1 MVLQIVA
8 ESHSLLYNIDKR
20 LKSCLSKWQSF
31 ISTETANKLMS
42 SFKEIPNTVGQIKI
56 EIQTALL
63 TPKYTNED
71 IKIKY
76 SFSLNKET
84 KSLYY
89 ICCVDLEI
97 DDVIIEPYHHMLA
110 NKVPR
115 AEFDIFDKLIHNV
128 DYFSFVSYDMLSFLG
143 NNSYLIS
150 HTNPDG
156 VYFY

>member
-1 MVLQIVA
+1 MVLQILA
-8 ESHSLLYNIDKR
+8 ESHSLIYNIDKR
-20 LKSCLSKWQSF
+20 LKLCLSKWQSF
-31 ISTETANKLMS
+31 ISTETTNKLLS
-42 SFKEIPNTVGQIKI
+42 LFKEIPNTVVQIKI

-97 DDVIIEPYHHMLA
+97 EDVIIEPYDLLL
-110 NKVPR
+110 N
-115 AEFDIFDKLIHNV
+115 
-128 DYFSFVSYDMLSFLG
+128 
-143 NNSYLIS
+143 
-150 HTNPDG
+150 
-156 VYFY
+156 